1 MTTVTNRFVRLSTAE
16 IKCLKESVTKRDP
29 NATIYLF
36 GSRTDPDKKG
46 GDIDIVILSHVLT
59 RQDIR
64 TVRLE
69 FFDTFGEQKLDIVL
83 DTPDAPGNFTGLIL
97 EKAVRL

>member
-1 MTTVTNRFVRLSTAE
+1 MTTITNRFVRLSIPE
-16 IKCLKESVTKRDP
+16 IECLKESVLKRDP
-29 NATIYLF
+29 NATVHLF

-46 GDIDIVILSHVLT
+46 GDIDIVILSRILT

-64 TVRLE
+64 AVRLE

-83 DTPDAPGNFTGLIL
+83 DTPEAPGNFTRLIL
-97 EKAVRL
+97 EKAVKL